1 MTDERSKLATEM
13 ECLYRLIK
21 SHSSASTQDLM
32 RLSGLS
38 EKRVRYHLSFFQ
50 WYGIAC
56 IPDTDDQ
63 ITPKKEL
70 FMVSSEN
77 IEFVEGRFPTVFDFF
92 YDAYVEVFAW
102 DGED

>member
-1 MTDERSKLATEM
+1 MTDERTKLATEM

-21 SHSSASTQDLM
+21 SHSSVSTQDLI

-50 WYGIAC
+50 WYGIASNT
-56 IPDTDDQ
+56 DTNDQ
-63 ITPKKEL
+63 ITPKDEL
-70 FMVSSEN
+70 VIVTSEN
-77 IEFVEGRFPTVFDFF
+77 IEFVEGRFPTAFDFF